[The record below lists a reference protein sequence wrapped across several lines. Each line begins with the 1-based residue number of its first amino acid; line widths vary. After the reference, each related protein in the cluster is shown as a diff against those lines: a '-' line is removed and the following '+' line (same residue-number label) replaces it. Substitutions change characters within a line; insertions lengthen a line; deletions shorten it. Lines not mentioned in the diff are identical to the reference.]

1 MNVLRFSTR
10 GQGLRFGRV
19 LFPTSRETGGILGG
33 AGHASC
39 VQGVRHPGHARSV
52 RSQGATL
59 RVSAV
64 RFWLRQGCSV
74 LLRFLCVLRVLAVKA
89 LSGIDR
95 EDAKSAKNPRH
106 DLPLLHRFW
115 YPSSLPLTAMGTPA
129 SFDSAGVLAQA
140 PVRQANL
147 RNRRRELTQGG
158 MLTHGA
164 QR

>member
-1 MNVLRFSTR
+1 MNVLRFSAR

-64 RFWLRQGCSV
+64 RFWLRLGCSV
-74 LLRFLCVLRVLAVKA
+74 FIGGFTLSSLGRGFSFHKYSGSCLRNSSNSEARDA
-89 LSGIDR
+89 LSTT
-95 EDAKSAKNPRH
+95 
-106 DLPLLHRFW
+106 
-115 YPSSLPLTAMGTPA
+115 YPSSIVFGIHRRSHLRLWEHRPRLTPPVFSVKHLSDRPTSGT
-129 SFDSAGVLAQA
+129 GEE
-140 PVRQANL
+140 NL
-147 RNRRRELTQGG
+147 LKAEC
-158 MLTHGA
+158 
-164 QR
+164 